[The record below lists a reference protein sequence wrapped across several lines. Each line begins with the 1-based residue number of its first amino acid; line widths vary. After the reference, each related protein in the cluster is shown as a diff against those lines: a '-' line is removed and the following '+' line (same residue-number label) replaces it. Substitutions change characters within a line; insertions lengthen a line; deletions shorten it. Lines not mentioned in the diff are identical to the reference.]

1 MAQSIQLEAYK
12 AIEKE
17 FGQAIA
23 ERVTSLLTFSFDIA
37 DKKVEQIAIQK
48 KLELKDELSKDLA
61 SKADIAIVRQKIELV
76 EQKLELV
83 EQRIE
88 LVEKKLDSKLTVWS
102 TVIIAV
108 VLITNQNAI
117 QLLAQLLGLM
127 K

>member
-48 KLELKDELSKDLA
+48 KLEFKDELSKELA
-61 SKADIAIVRQKIELV
+61 SKADIAIVNQKIELV
-76 EQKLELV
+76 EQKLELI
-83 EQRIE
+83 EERIK
-88 LVEKKLDSKLTVWS
+88 LIDKKLDSKLSVWS
-102 TVIIAV
+102 IVIIAV
-108 VLITNQNAI
+108 VIITNQNSI
-117 QLLAQLLGLM
+117 QLLAQLLGLV